1 MRTGVVAGVLGA
13 AWVGLALLLLMASQS
28 VPTSVLECVSGSD
41 DDASRASCTAL
52 GGGDGRFS
60 PLLPPAIPLAVK
72 SPYLNAWLSNGGRQ
86 GSRGMLAGSW
96 PKFWPVRYPSTERQY
111 ELRWQGL
118 IKIDDDTFQFMGNAI
133 DEHHFGDSVKN
144 AQQTAFEYTSTRSVF
159 YFQANNVSF
168 TVQFLSP
175 VTPHD
180 YVRTSLPLSYMSV
193 SVDER
198 ALKHHAISVYTDI
211 AGDWASGDPR
221 AELTWD
227 YIVHKGAGVHDIRRK
242 DQLAFAEF
250 DQQAEWGS
258 AVYATDMGSGVVSG
272 SGEDKDVRAQF
283 VKHGHL
289 LGYQDVNYR
298 AAHDRSPVFA
308 FSKQL
313 SSNNAVATFTV
324 GHMRSPYVN
333 YVTADGQKTRKG
345 FWSTKF
351 HSKRDAIAFWVSD
364 YTSAQRE
371 ADKVDKQVR
380 KDAERVAGKEY
391 AAIAELS
398 MRQAFATFEVTVG
411 DNEDDVMAFLKEISS
426 NGDMS
431 TVDVIF
437 PLYPILQYMNPT
449 LIALLLEPL
458 LQYSVS
464 GLYPNRWT
472 VHDLGTYPN
481 ATGYNGGNDEPMPV
495 EEAGNMLWMML
506 AYWQVTKD
514 TQWIEK
520 YYPILTQWTTFLI
533 EDGLVPAEQ
542 LSTDDFAGT
551 LSNQTNLAVKAI
563 VGIGAMGK
571 LAEATGK
578 WVQSVHYKAT
588 AQAYVKEWMKLAL
601 TRGSAKSRPHAK
613 LSYQDEDSHGLLYNL
628 FGDRVL
634 NLGLFDDKLYE
645 WQTDW
650 YRTRKNAYGVPLD
663 SRHGWTKSDWEMFAA
678 ASTTDVETRDMFI
691 SLLVKYLQANQVDAG
706 FPDLYETDSAKFPGQ
721 DNPDWNIEFIARPVV
736 GGHFALLALDVA
748 NQANG
753 VTRNPFTSRR
763 FRSWPKF
770 VDQSNVAAGGAGG
783 AGAMR
788 FSKDV

>member
-1 MRTGVVAGVLGA
+1 MRTSVLAGVCAG
-13 AWVGLALLLLMASQS
+13 AWVGLALLLLLASQS
-28 VPTSVLECVSGSD
+28 VPSVLECSSGKN
-41 DDASRASCTAL
+41 DAKHKCTAL
-52 GGGDGRFS
+52 YGGDGHFS

-72 SPYLNAWLSNGGRQ
+72 SPYLNAWLSTGGRE
-86 GSRGMLAGSW
+86 GSRGMLAGTW
-96 PKFWPVRYPSTERQY
+96 PKFWPVRYPPTERQY

-118 IKIDDDTFQFMGNAI
+118 IKIDDDTFQFMGNAL
-133 DEHHFGDSVKN
+133 DQN
-144 AQQTAFEYTSTRSVF
+144 ALSNVQNARQTAFEYTATRSTF
-159 YFQANNVSF
+159 FFKASNVSF
-168 TVQFLSP
+168 AVEFLSP

-180 YVRTSLPLSYMSV
+180 YVRMSLPLSYMSV
-193 SVDER
+193 KVDPR
-198 ALKHHAISVYTDI
+198 ALKHHNVAIYTDI
-211 AGDWASGDPR
+211 AGDWASGDAR
-221 AELTWD
+221 AELASLLILTLRTWD
-227 YIVHKGAGVHDIRRK
+227 FVVHKGAGVHDVRRK
-242 DQLAFAEF
+242 DELVFSEF
-250 DQQAEWGS
+250 EQQAEWGS
-258 AVYATDMGSGVVSG
+258 AVYATEMASQGPGVVAGSGP
-272 SGEDKDVRAQF
+272 DKDVRSEF

-289 LGYQDVNYR
+289 KGYQDVDYR
-298 AAHDRSPVFA
+298 SARDRSPVFA
-308 FSKQL
+308 FSKRL
-313 SSNNAVATFTV
+313 TTNSATATFTI

-333 YVTADGQKTRKG
+333 YVTKDGQKTRQG
-345 FWSTKF
+345 YWSTKF
-351 HSKRDAIAFWVSD
+351 HSKRDAISFWLQD
-364 YTSAQRE
+364 YKSAAGE

-380 KDAERVAGKEY
+380 KDAERVANKEY

-398 MRQAFATFEVTVG
+398 TRQAFATFEVTVG
-411 DNEDDVMAFLKEISS
+411 DNEDDIMAFLKEISS

-588 AQAYVKEWMKLAL
+588 AQAYVKEWTKLAL
-601 TRGSAKSRPHAK
+601 TKGSAKTRPHAK

-663 SRHGWTKSDWEMFAA
+663 SRHEWTKTDWEMFAA
-678 ASTTDVETRDMFI
+678 ASTTDADTRDMFV
-691 SLLVKYLQANQVDAG
+691 SLIVKYLQANQVDAG

-753 VTRNPFTSRR
+753 VTHTPFASRR

-770 VDQSNVAAGGAGG
+770 VDQSKSTAL
-783 AGAMR
+783 R
-788 FSKDV
+788 YSKDD